1 MEKNKSS
8 KKINK
13 KYNPILRYLKAPWIM
28 AVILMILTGYI
39 ATKDRIAGVVL
50 GCTTLFY
57 ILVWLVLYLYFKPRI
72 MQSMVQFASNY
83 AQVQKHLLED
93 LELPYGLID
102 STGRI
107 LWFNKALN
115 MLTGNQNLS
124 FKNINTLFE
133 DINEEQYIFEGE
145 SNIKE
150 IAYEGKSYRVEFNKI
165 AVEEA
170 LMTSQA
176 LDVQSDEEYLLA
188 VYMFDIT
195 QIRQLEKENY
205 ETRMVAGLIYIDNY
219 EEALQSVEEVRQ
231 SLLVALIDRKINK
244 YFSAMDAIVRKL
256 EKDKYF
262 VAIKQK
268 YVSQLQSNKF
278 SILDEVKNVNIG
290 NEMALT
296 ISIGLGICGHDY
308 AKACEYASVAIDL
321 ALGRGGD
328 QATVKDGEKIYFY
341 GGKSK
346 SVEKNTR
353 VKARVKAHA
362 LRELL
367 ATKDKVIVMGH
378 AIGDIDSFGAAIGI
392 YRAAKTISK
401 RTYIVINEVT
411 ASLKPVIELFEQSG
425 EYEEDLFIKN
435 EQAKELLDDNTAVIV
450 VDTSRPSRVE
460 YPELLNRTKALVV
473 LDHHRQS
480 SDVIENASL
489 SYIEPYASS
498 ACEMVTEILQYI
510 HDGIRIKPIEADALY
525 GGIMQDTNNF
535 SNKTGVRT
543 FEAAAF
549 LKKNGAD
556 VIRVKKMFMDDLDEY
571 KAKAATVSR
580 TEVFDE
586 KFAITYCDAGALESP
601 TVVAAQAANE
611 LLNIKGI
618 KASFVFTEYEG
629 KIFISARSMDEI
641 NVQLIMEKFGGGGHM
656 NMAGAQLENIS
667 LSEAMYIVKDTVRTM
682 IAEKEI

>member
-1 MEKNKSS
+1 MD
-8 KKINK
+8 NK
-13 KYNPILRYLKAPWIM
+13 KSNKKTNKQYNPILRYLKAPWIM
-28 AVILMILTGYI
+28 ALLLMVLAGYI
-39 ATKDRIAGVVL
+39 ATKDRVAGIVL
-50 GCTTLFY
+50 GIATVVY
-57 ILVWLVLYLYFKPRI
+57 VLVWLVLYMYFKPRI
-72 MQSMVQFASNY
+72 MQSMVNFASNY

-93 LELPYGLID
+93 LKVPYGLVD

-107 LWFNKALN
+107 LWFNKELN
-115 MLTGNQNLS
+115 ELTGNQNIS
-124 FKNINTLFE
+124 FKNISTIFE
-133 DINEEQYIFEGE
+133 DISEELYGFEGE
-145 SNIKE
+145 STSKE
-150 IAYEGKSYRVEFNKI
+150 IVYEGKNYRAEFNKI

-176 LDVQSDEEYLLA
+176 LDVQSENEYLLA
-188 VYMFDIT
+188 VYLFDVT
-195 QIRQLEKENY
+195 HIRQLEKENY

-268 YVSQLQSNKF
+268 YVSQLQSSKF

-401 RTYIVINEVT
+401 RTYIVINEIT
-411 ASLKPVIELFEQSG
+411 ASLKPIIEMFEQSG
-425 EYEEDLFIKN
+425 DYEEDLFIRN
-435 EQAKELLDDNTAVIV
+435 DQAKELLDDNTAVVV

-460 YPELLNRTKALVV
+460 CPELLNRTKALVV

-510 HDGIRIKPIEADALY
+510 HDGIRIKPREADAMY
-525 GGIMQDTNNF
+525 GGIMLDTNNF

-556 VIRVKKMFMDDLDEY
+556 VTRVKKMFRDDLAEY
-571 KAKAATVSR
+571 KAKAETVSR

-586 KFAITYCDAGALESP
+586 KYAISFCDAGELESP

-618 KASFVFTEYEG
+618 KASFVLTEYDN
-629 KIFISARSMDEI
+629 KIFVSARSMDEL
-641 NVQLIMEKFGGGGHM
+641 NVQLIMEKMGGGGHM
-656 NMAGAQLENIS
+656 NMAGAQLEDIS
-667 LSEAMYIVKDTVRTM
+667 LEAAMEYVKETVRTM
-682 IAEKEI
+682 IAEKEV

>member
-1 MEKNKSS
+1 MEKNKSN

-13 KYNPILRYLKAPWIM
+13 QYNPILRYLKAPWIM
-28 AVILMILTGYI
+28 AIILTILTGYM
-39 ATKDRIAGVVL
+39 ATKDLIAGAIL
-50 GCTTLFY
+50 GGTTVFY
-57 ILVWLVLYLYFKPRI
+57 VLVWLVLYLYFKPRI

-93 LELPYGLID
+93 LELPYGLVD

-115 MLTGNQNLS
+115 ELTGNQNIS
-124 FKNINTLFE
+124 FKNISNILD
-133 DINEEQYIFEGE
+133 DINEEQYIFQGE
-145 SNIKE
+145 SACKE
-150 IAYEGKSYRVEFNKI
+150 IVYEGKNYRVEFNKI

-195 QIRQLEKENY
+195 SIRQLEKENY

-278 SILDEVKNVNIG
+278 SILDEVKSVNIG

-328 QATVKDGEKIYFY
+328 QAAVKDGEKIYFY

-392 YRAAKTISK
+392 YRAAKTLSK
-401 RTYIVINEVT
+401 RTYIVINEIT
-411 ASLKPVIELFEQSG
+411 ASLKPVIEMFEQSG

-435 EQAKELLDDNTAVIV
+435 DQAKELLDESTAVIV

-460 YPELLNRTKALVV
+460 CQELLNRTKALVV

-498 ACEMVTEILQYI
+498 ACEMVAEILQYI
-510 HDGIRIKPIEADALY
+510 HDGIRIKPMEADAMY
-525 GGIMQDTNNF
+525 GGIMLDTNNF

-556 VIRVKKMFMDDLDEY
+556 VIRVKKMFMDDLEEY

-629 KIFISARSMDEI
+629 KIFISARSMDEF
-641 NVQLIMEKFGGGGHM
+641 NVQLVMEKFGGGGHM

-667 LSEAMYIVKDTVRTM
+667 LSEAMYMVKDTVRTM

>member
-1 MEKNKSS
+1 MDNSKNS
-8 KKINK
+8 KKVNK
-13 KYNPILRYLKAPWIM
+13 QYNPILRYLKAPWIM
-28 AVILMILTGYI
+28 AFMLMILTGYI
-39 ATKDRIAGVVL
+39 VTKDRIAGAVL
-50 GCTTLFY
+50 GIATVVY
-57 ILVWLVLYLYFKPRI
+57 ILVWLFLYLYFKPRI
-72 MQSMVQFASNY
+72 MQSMVHFASNY

-93 LELPYGLID
+93 LGLPYGLID

-115 MLTGNQNLS
+115 SLTGDQNLR
-124 FKNINTLFE
+124 FKNINTLFQ
-133 DINEEQYIFEGE
+133 DINEEHYVFEGE
-145 SNIKE
+145 SNYKE
-150 IAYEGKSYRVEFNKI
+150 IVFEGRNYRVEFNKI
-165 AVEEA
+165 AMEEA
-170 LMTSQA
+170 HMTSQA

-188 VYMFDIT
+188 VYVFDIT
-195 QIRQLEKENY
+195 NIRQLEKENY

-328 QATVKDGEKIYFY
+328 QAAVKDGEKIYFY

-346 SVEKNTR
+346 QVEKNTR

-378 AIGDIDSFGAAIGI
+378 TIGDIDSFGAAIGI

-401 RTYIVINEVT
+401 RTYIVINEIT
-411 ASLKPVIELFEQSG
+411 ASLKPIVEMFKESG
-425 EYEEDLFIKN
+425 EYEDDLFIKN

-450 VDTSRPSRVE
+450 VDTNRPSRVE
-460 YPELLNRTKALVV
+460 CQELLNRTKALVV

-498 ACEMVTEILQYI
+498 ACEMVAEILQYI
-510 HDGIRIKPIEADALY
+510 HDGVRIKPREADAMY
-525 GGIMQDTNNF
+525 GGIMLDTNNF
-535 SNKTGVRT
+535 TNKTGVRT

-556 VIRVKKMFMDDLDEY
+556 IIRVKKMFMDNLDEY
-571 KAKAATVSR
+571 KAKAETVSK
-580 TEVFDE
+580 TEVFDD
-586 KFAITYCDAGALESP
+586 KFAITYCNAGELESP
-601 TVVAAQAANE
+601 TVIAAQAANE

-618 KASFVFTEYEG
+618 KASFVLTEYEG

-656 NMAGAQLENIS
+656 NMAGAQLENIT
-667 LSEAMYIVKDTVRTM
+667 LNEAMYVVKDTVRTM
-682 IAEKEI
+682 VNEKEI